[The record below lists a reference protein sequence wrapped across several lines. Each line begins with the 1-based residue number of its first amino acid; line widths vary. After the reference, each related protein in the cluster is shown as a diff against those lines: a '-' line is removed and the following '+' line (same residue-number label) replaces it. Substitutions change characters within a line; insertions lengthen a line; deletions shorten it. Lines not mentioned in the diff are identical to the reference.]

1 MKELFNSFMS
11 YFKNSNNVKK
21 VMIVMLCFILFR
33 LLMGIV
39 NAGLHLAILAIMGCF
54 ILGLGGIGPC
64 KQIIPNF
71 IKKMV

>member
-1 MKELFNSFMS
+1 
-11 YFKNSNNVKK
+11 
-21 VMIVMLCFILFR
+21 MLCFILFR